1 MLLIIAFFGAGFAV
15 GGAVAYFL
23 LTRLLSS
30 SFSLNYTRQRKE
42 KFFSSSEKRPE
53 ELLNAVGEEDEQALW
68 GRIQNY
74 LLQLEKTARVMDGIF
89 EKALEESKLASD
101 DWAAAVINFVR
112 FSEESIKKLQGTI
125 GEITAGERTGTTAL
139 VDDVRK
145 AVQRLIDVDKNL
157 LQNFIEANTCFF
169 GVMNNLK
176 AKRLTGITSHVNG
189 ILRRTNLV
197 AINAGIEAAKLGDL
211 GKGISVIA
219 NEMRMLTGIVTD
231 SIKSIEEMFKQI
243 ENELLGFSEKL
254 NEGSEKVSRML
265 AETELLL
272 QSYLTSLNE
281 RVTGIVSS
289 LEGSQ
294 SDLEE
299 VGNNLQKIISTLQ
312 YHDLS
317 YQKLSTAREILK
329 ELIGEM
335 EKTREFAT
343 EREFSE
349 YVIKISESVK
359 EKYNSQMERK
369 LHEKVLGGSLVDDK
383 QVGKKFDELGD
394 NVELF

>member
-1 MLLIIAFFGAGFAV
+1 MN
-15 GGAVAYFL
+15 
-23 LTRLLSS
+23 RLCGVESKIT
-30 SFSLNYTRQRKE
+30 SFNWK
-42 KFFSSSEKRPE
+42 KR
-53 ELLNAVGEEDEQALW
+53 
-68 GRIQNY
+68 
-74 LLQLEKTARVMDGIF
+74 RVMDGIF